1 MDIKS
6 FHHVAYRCKDAKKT
20 ADFYTD
26 IVGLPYTLAVAEDI
40 QPTTGEEHPYFH
52 IFFQL
57 EDGSF
62 LAFFE
67 LTGQEP
73 MGRDDNTPD
82 WVQHIAFDVGDM
94 ETLHKK
100 IAHLDANGIEHKG
113 ITDHTICQSVYFYD
127 PNGHRLEFLVNTTTD
142 KMVNDLV
149 AAAKPMM
156 DDWVATKKAPKH
168 VSWVHKNV
176 NH

>member
-1 MDIKS
+1 MKITGI
-6 FHHVAYRCKDAKKT
+6 HHVAYRCKDAKET
-20 ADFYTD
+20 ADSYTD

-149 AAAKPMM
+149 AASKPMM